1 MSKHWKRFAAVVVS
15 LTMAFQFCV
24 NDFYAYAETGTS
36 QTDSVEQGTTEP
48 TTTDQPQTPAEP
60 EASTEPAPEA
70 ETDTTDPA
78 QTPAEDT
85 ASGQE
90 SQDSDPAQGQT
101 PVNEE
106 EQPQEQEEAA
116 STLKLEF
123 KDEAGTALKTVD
135 PIALTGKTVGQP
147 ISLTEVGV
155 DTNIEGYTLV
165 DIKDKNDST
174 KDYNANSVE
183 FTLTKNVTELQLVY
197 RANPKEGETQPAE
210 GNNTNTTEDSQQG
223 EEDSEDDSEEA
234 DTKEEESEE
243 PVEEEPKEE
252 VDMPEMTLSA
262 VASDGAIV
270 TVMVPEGSLPE
281 GSSVQVESVES
292 DSVAQ
297 TVEAALNKE
306 NQTLTDYKAY
316 DITILDKDGN
326 EIQPEKN
333 VQVSITG
340 AQVSGETKSIFHIDD
355 SQAVEK
361 VSETTVANTSMF
373 SASGFSIYAIAGSN
387 FTSTEHSQGYT
398 LDGKTVSLSIGETI
412 TLECTDDHNGGWWGQ
427 DHNWKTT
434 NSGIVSFGRNTTTN
448 EIKIEA
454 VSEGTTRVYCHDS
467 DNYVDITVTA
477 EGTHTVYIYSLIPG
491 KNLNSPGTP
500 DEIWNGMGVGTVSG
514 VNSPGSY
521 DNSTNIPAGSYTFTA
536 PASYPDM
543 TIDGKPYTYDSDG
556 NQLPGTYSIEII
568 RLVTADGANEGNNRV
583 NPLVAN
589 GIATFHLDTRLVIHD
604 TERVQV
610 GFHIKDA
617 GEDDFELDTLTNG
630 YYDVNTSETEI
641 KKPTVKQTITLSDG
655 TIWEFSGWF
664 KDEQCKIPAD
674 FTGILTK
681 NQDYYGKYEQVGKY
695 TVTYLDGQQKF
706 DGDFENP
713 ETYNISE
720 GYVVKGNNEIHDNSE
735 KHVLIGWVTE
745 EGKDEF
751 LKGQGTNIIN
761 DRETYEAIQESEHFR
776 AFGETYKK
784 DGIRNGD
791 NIDLYAVWAMNTLV
805 EKSITIIYEGNG
817 NTDGEVPVDNNEYY
831 SDSEVTVMDGGNLE
845 RKGYTFEGWTL
856 EQDGEEVVGATID
869 LSTIESIQNGATT
882 LTLYAKWEQKEG
894 TFRYNLVLPGASWEN
909 GAPAGFVQSGTSG
922 TGGSFWVDS
931 IGYEYPDTITVTE
944 NTPTCDGYVFLGW
957 FDKKRTSSNGSSDAT
972 IRTGRSEL
980 TYLYDENSGDNEYT
994 LDALWASIDAKDKTE
1009 LYDGQEH
1016 TIDAASVIF
1025 SADQLNSGD
1034 QDYSEDLASLVTVGD
1049 VQYATTKNGTYSND
1063 LPTFTNAGEYTIY
1076 VKATVNGKDITTSAE
1091 LTINKRSVTLTSAT
1105 DSKEYDGEALT
1116 NDEVTVSGDGWA
1128 EG

>member
-24 NDFYAYAETGTS
+24 NDFYAYAETNAPEQET
-36 QTDSVEQGTTEP
+36 VEQTPPEQQTQPEPEVTTEP
-48 TTTDQPQTPAEP
+48 VETPAQTEP
-60 EASTEPAPEA
+60 VQEPAPEV
-70 ETDTTDPA
+70 ETETT
-78 QTPAEDT
+78 TP
-85 ASGQE
+85 
-90 SQDSDPAQGQT
+90 
-101 PVNEE
+101 PVQ
-106 EQPQEQEEAA
+106 EQPQQPAQEETPAQPEREVA
-116 STLKLEF
+116 GTLKLEF
-123 KDEAGTALKTVD
+123 KDEEGNTLKTVD
-135 PIALTGKTVGQP
+135 PIALTNKYVGDT
-147 ISLTEVGV
+147 IRLTDLGV
-155 DTNIEGYTLV
+155 DTNVADYTLV

-197 RANPKEGETQPAE
+197 RANPKEEETKPAE

-234 DTKEEESEE
+234 DTKDEETEE

-292 DSVAQ
+292 DSVAR
-297 TVEAALNKE
+297 TVEAVLNEE

-355 SQAVEK
+355 SQVVEK
-361 VSETTVANTSMF
+361 ISETTVANTSMF

-387 FTSTEHSQGYT
+387 FTSTEHSEGYT
-398 LDGKTVSLSIGETI
+398 LDGKTVSLSIRETI
-412 TLECTDDHNGGWWGQ
+412 TLKCTDDHSWGWGE

-434 NSGIVSFGRNTTTN
+434 NSGIVRLGRNTTTG
-448 EIKIEA
+448 EITIEA

-491 KNLNSPGTP
+491 KNLNSPGKP

-514 VNSPGSY
+514 VNKPGSY
-521 DNSTNIPAGSYTFTA
+521 ANSTNIPAGSYTFTA
-536 PASYPDM
+536 PSSYPDM
-543 TIDGKPYTYDSDG
+543 TIDGKTYTYDSDG

-568 RLVTADGANEGNNRV
+568 RLVTADGANGGNNGV

-617 GEDDFELDTLTNG
+617 GEDDFELDRLTNG

-641 KKPTVKQTITLSDG
+641 KKPTVQQTITLSDG
-655 TIWEFSGWF
+655 TKWKFSGWF
-664 KDEQCKIPAD
+664 KDEQCTIPAD

-681 NQDYYGKYEQVGKY
+681 NQDYYGKYIEVGEY
-695 TVTYLDGQQKF
+695 TVTYLDGQKLF
-706 DGDFENP
+706 DGDFVNP

-745 EGKDEF
+745 KGKEEF
-751 LKGQGTNIIN
+751 LNGQGTNIIN
-761 DRETYEAIQESEHFR
+761 DRETYEKIQESEYFR
-776 AFGETYKK
+776 AFGETYKE
-784 DGIRNGD
+784 DGIKDGD
-791 NIDLYAVWAMNTLV
+791 NIKLYAVWAMDTIV
-805 EKSITIIYEGNG
+805 EQSITIKYDGNG
-817 NTDGEVPVDNNEYY
+817 YTDGEVPVDSNMYY
-831 SDSEVTVMDGGNLE
+831 ADSEVTVMDEGNLE
-845 RKGYTFEGWTL
+845 KKGFTFEGWTL
-856 EQDGEEVVGATID
+856 EKDGEEVVEATID

-882 LTLYAKWEQKEG
+882 LTLYAKWEEKEG
-894 TFRYNLVLPGASWEN
+894 TIGYSL
-909 GAPAGFVQSGTSG
+909 
-922 TGGSFWVDS
+922 TGGHWKGDIPEELVESSNKKYV
-931 IGYEYPDTITVTE
+931 YPYKFSNGDTITVIDDIPEKDNSVFIGWHQHEGGYNE
-944 NTPTCDGYVFLGW
+944 NKVVHAGDKVAYPYNNDSTYTLNAIWGSLDVDGY
-957 FDKKRTSSNGSSDAT
+957 N
-972 IRTGRSEL
+972 
-980 TYLYDENSGDNEYT
+980 
-994 LDALWASIDAKDKTE
+994 
-1009 LYDGQEH
+1009 
-1016 TIDAASVIF
+1016 
-1025 SADQLNSGD
+1025 
-1034 QDYSEDLASLVTVGD
+1034 D
-1049 VQYATTKNGTYSND
+1049 V
-1063 LPTFTNAGEYTIY
+1063 
-1076 VKATVNGKDITTSAE
+1076 
-1091 LTINKRSVTLTSAT
+1091 
-1105 DSKEYDGEALT
+1105 YDGEEHSISSENIILSSSEEFGEAALSMVHVT
-1116 NDEVTVSGDGWA
+1116 STVYSYSTDGGETYSEPTSEKPSFKDVGNYKVKVTKIVTVDGVEGTTEISGVADVIITPA
-1128 EG
+1128 